1 MKKNDIF
8 KLGIVLLVIAGVC
21 GLILGYVN
29 QVTATPIAVQEK
41 KTMDEANKEILPEAS
56 TFEEKKDVELD
67 EGILSLTEGKEG
79 SEVKGYTIKVA
90 PKGYGGAIELMIGIS
105 TEGKLSG
112 IKVLSHAETPG
123 LGANADTPGFTEQYK
138 GKLAE
143 ELKVVKGTASNEN
156 EIAAITGATIT
167 SKAVTSGVNEAIEFY
182 NSKLKGGN

>member
-1 MKKNDIF
+1 MKKNGIF

-41 KTMDEANKEILPEAS
+41 KTIDEANKEILPEAS

-123 LGANADTPGFTEQYK
+123 LGANAVNPEFSGQYK
-138 GKLAE
+138 GKPAE
-143 ELKVVKGTASNEN
+143 ELKVVKGAASKDNEV
-156 EIAAITGATIT
+156 AAITGATIT